1 MLSGEFRKLWA
12 GQTISAVG
20 SSITYVALPLTA
32 ALVLGADAQ
41 QMGVLV
47 AAGWVPFL
55 LFALFAGVWSDR
67 LPRKPL
73 LIVTDLV
80 RAAVLATIPIAAV
93 LGVLRIEQVIVV
105 AFLVGSMTVLF
116 QAAYR
121 PFIPV
126 LVGRESLVE
135 ANSKLA
141 MSESTA
147 RVVGPSLG
155 GALVQLLTAPIA
167 IAFDALSFVISA
179 TAVAMMSVHESP
191 PPPSERKAMW
201 TEIAEGLRACLT
213 DRFIRTTMTVGALF
227 NVAITMGDAVYVLYA
242 TRTLGLDAG
251 LIGGVYTVGG
261 IASLI
266 GASTVQALIRRTGIG
281 PGMLGALAVIAAA
294 SALVLA
300 AGGSPLVAAGYLAAR
315 GALTSFSAMVYNVT
329 STSVVQAVTP
339 DRLLGRVGGAGQVVS
354 LGLIPI
360 AALTGGWLGQHV
372 GLWNTLALSMVA
384 QLLSFAIVAMSP
396 LRTIRRT
403 SDLVTGASA
412 AT

>member
-1 MLSGEFRKLWA
+1 MLTGEFRKLWA

-41 QMGVLV
+41 QMGLLV
-47 AAGWVPFL
+47 AAGWLPYL

-73 LIVTDLV
+73 LIATDLA
-80 RAAVLATIPIAAV
+80 RAAVLATIPLAAV
-93 LGVLRIEQVIVV
+93 LGILHIEQVIVV

-126 LVGRESLVE
+126 LVGREVLVE

-155 GALVQLLTAPIA
+155 GALVQILTAPIA

-179 TAVAMMSVHESP
+179 VAVATVRVRESP

-201 TEIAEGLRACLT
+201 TEIAEGLRMCLA

-227 NVAITMGDAVYVLYA
+227 NVAITMGDAVYIIYA
-242 TRTLGLDAG
+242 TRTLGLDGG
-251 LIGGVYTVGG
+251 LVGAVYTVGG

-266 GASTVQALIRRTGIG
+266 GASTVQTLIRRTGIG

-294 SALVLA
+294 SALMLA
-300 AGGSPLVAAGYLAAR
+300 ASGPPLVAAAYLAAR
-315 GALTSFSAMVYNVT
+315 AALTSFSAMVYNVT

-360 AALTGGWLGQHV
+360 AAIAGGWLGEHV

-384 QLLSFAIVAMSP
+384 QLLSFAIVALSP

-403 SDLVTGASA
+403 SDLATPVSA

>member
-1 MLSGEFRKLWA
+1 MLTGEFRKVWA

-20 SSITYVALPLTA
+20 TSVTFVALPLTA

-41 QMGVLV
+41 QMGLLV
-47 AAGWVPFL
+47 AAGWLPFL

-73 LIVTDLV
+73 LIATDLA
-80 RAAVLATIPIAAV
+80 RAALLATIPLAAV
-93 LGVLRIEQVIVV
+93 LGILRIEQVIVV

-126 LVGRESLVE
+126 LVGREVLIE

-155 GALVQLLTAPIA
+155 GALVQILTAPIA

-179 TAVAMMSVHESP
+179 TAVALVNIRETP
-191 PPPSERKAMW
+191 PAPSERRSVW
-201 TEIAEGLRACLT
+201 TEIAEGMRACLA

-227 NVAITMGDAVYVLYA
+227 NVAITMGDAVYILYA
-242 TRTLGLDAG
+242 TQSLGLDAA

-266 GASTVQALIRRTGIG
+266 GASTVQRVIGRTGIG
-281 PGMLGALAVIAAA
+281 PGMLGALAAIAVASVLLLAA
-294 SALVLA
+294 S
-300 AGGSPLVAAGYLAAR
+300 GPPIVAAIYLAVRSAV
-315 GALTSFSAMVYNVT
+315 TSYSAMVYNVT

-360 AALTGGWLGQHV
+360 AAIAGGWLGEHF
-372 GLWNTLALSMVA
+372 GLWNTLALSMGA
-384 QLLSFAIVAMSP
+384 QLLSFAIVALSP

-403 SDLVTGASA
+403 SDVAIPASA

>member
-1 MLSGEFRKLWA
+1 MLTGEFRKLWA

-47 AAGWVPFL
+47 AAGWLPFL

-73 LIVTDLV
+73 LIATDLA
-80 RAAVLATIPIAAV
+80 RAALLATIPLAAV
-93 LGVLRIEQVIVV
+93 LGILGIEQVIVV

-126 LVGRESLVE
+126 LVGREVLVE

-167 IAFDALSFVISA
+167 IAFDALSFVVSA
-179 TAVAMMSVHESP
+179 TLVAAVRVRESP

-201 TEIAEGLRACLT
+201 TEIAEGLRMCLA

-227 NVAITMGDAVYVLYA
+227 NVAITMGDAVYILYA
-242 TRTLGLDAG
+242 TRTLGLDGA

-261 IASLI
+261 IASLV
-266 GASTVQALIRRTGIG
+266 GASTVQALIKRTGIG
-281 PGMLGALAVIAAA
+281 PGMLGALGVLTAA

-300 AGGSPLVAAGYLAAR
+300 AGGPPLVAAAYLAAR

-360 AALTGGWLGQHV
+360 AAIAGGWLGEHV
-372 GLWNTLALSMVA
+372 GLWNTLALSIIA

-396 LRTIRRT
+396 LRTIRQT
-403 SDLVTGASA
+403 SDLATTASA
-412 AT
+412 AP